1 VFSRKLFIHIS
12 SIWNTDKKLEEGQRV
27 KIQNKLL
34 FAISII
40 SIIIVIFQLWSTI
53 PNIGEYAR
61 DAHLFETLDS
71 GNVWADWVLEAREML
86 VEAPINLIL
95 NVCFFSLVAFWS
107 FSESLE
113 KEKLTPAK
121 TETTN

>member
-1 VFSRKLFIHIS
+1 MEHC
-12 SIWNTDKKLEEGQRV
+12 LEAIEGMNV

-40 SIIIVIFQLWSTI
+40 SIVIVIFQLWSTI

-61 DAHLFETLDS
+61 DAHLFETLEE
-71 GNVWADWVLEAREML
+71 GNVWADWVLEARENL
-86 VEAPINLIL
+86 IEAPIGLIL

-107 FSESLE
+107 FSGALG
-113 KEKLTPAK
+113 KEDQTPA
-121 TETTN
+121 TPETTN

>member
-1 VFSRKLFIHIS
+1 M
-12 SIWNTDKKLEEGQRV
+12 

-34 FAISII
+34 FAISIV

-61 DAHLFETLDS
+61 DAHLFETLEE
-71 GNVWADWVLEAREML
+71 GNVWADWVLEARENL
-86 VEAPINLIL
+86 VEAPIALIL

-107 FSESLE
+107 FSGALE
-113 KEKLTPAK
+113 TEKQTPAK
-121 TETTN
+121 PESTN

>member
-1 VFSRKLFIHIS
+1 M
-12 SIWNTDKKLEEGQRV
+12 

-61 DAHLFETLDS
+61 DAHLFETLEE
-71 GNVWADWVLEAREML
+71 GNVWADWVLEARENL
-86 VEAPINLIL
+86 VEAPIALIL

-107 FSESLE
+107 FSGALE
-113 KEKLTPAK
+113 TEKQTSAK
-121 TETTN
+121 PETTN

>member
-1 VFSRKLFIHIS
+1 
-12 SIWNTDKKLEEGQRV
+12 V

-61 DAHLFETLDS
+61 DAHLFETLEE
-71 GNVWADWVLEAREML
+71 GNTWADWVLEAREML

-95 NVCFFSLVAFWS
+95 NVCFFALIAFWS
-107 FSESLE
+107 FSASLG
-113 KEKLTPAK
+113 KENQTPTK
-121 TETTN
+121 TESTN

>member
-1 VFSRKLFIHIS
+1 M
-12 SIWNTDKKLEEGQRV
+12 NM

-40 SIIIVIFQLWSTI
+40 SIVIVIFQLWSTI

-61 DAHLFETLDS
+61 DAHLFESLEE
-71 GNVWADWVLEAREML
+71 GNVWADWVLEAREKL
-86 VEAPINLIL
+86 VEAPIGLIL

-107 FSESLE
+107 FSGAIG
-113 KEKLTPAK
+113 KEDQITVKP
-121 TETTN
+121 ETTN

>member
-1 VFSRKLFIHIS
+1 MEHWRQVIEG
-12 SIWNTDKKLEEGQRV
+12 KKV
-27 KIQNKLL
+27 KIQNRLL

-61 DAHLFETLDS
+61 DAHLFDS
-71 GNVWADWVLEAREML
+71 LEEGNVWADWVLEAREML
-86 VEAPINLIL
+86 IEAPIALIL

-107 FSESLE
+107 FSGALE
-113 KEKLTPAK
+113 KEKQTPIKPEA
-121 TETTN
+121 TN